1 MVDFNRKSLFGFL
14 VLLVSISG
22 FAQKGIE
29 DGSRYG
35 HGEDSIRC
43 IRNLSL
49 YREYAKHDNYKD
61 AIHAWR
67 IVFSECPHATKNIY
81 IDGARMFNVFIEK
94 ETDKAKQDAL
104 IDTLMMIYDQ
114 RIKYFRQEGSVRGR
128 QGVDLLRYRR
138 DDPEKLMQGYE
149 YLKKS
154 ATILKN
160 KTSIA
165 VIATMMQAAYS
176 LFEQDLLTDIQ
187 VLDDYAMSSDILDYM
202 LSRDAND
209 VNTNKVKES
218 VDLGLI
224 VSGAATCESI
234 ISYFKP
240 DYEKRKNDLNFVKKV
255 ASFMSSLDCKDD
267 PLYIKATEDH
277 YRLEP
282 TAESAFNLA
291 KLFVTREN
299 FDKAVKYYNEA
310 ITREKDES
318 KKAEYYYQLGVVT
331 NAKMNQPEKAREYAL
346 KALEIRPDW
355 GEPYIL
361 IGDAYVDAKDCFTD
375 DFEKKTI
382 YWAAV
387 DKFMKAKEV
396 DPEVSDKAIER
407 ISTYSQYFPDAETV
421 FFYGH
426 QDGDSYK
433 VGCWI
438 NETTTVRTK

>member
-1 MVDFNRKSLFGFL
+1 MRKSLSGI
-14 VLLVSISG
+14 LLLSVT
-22 FAQKGIE
+22 FAAFSQKGVE
-29 DGSRYG
+29 DDSRYG
-35 HGEDSIRC
+35 HGDDSIRC

-61 AIHAWR
+61 AIPAWR
-67 IVFSECPHATKNIY
+67 IVFRECPHSTKNIY
-81 IDGARMFNVFIEK
+81 IDGARMYNDFIEK
-94 ETDKAKQDAL
+94 ENDKAKQDAL

-114 RIKYFRQEGSVRGR
+114 RIRYYKQEGSVRGR

-138 DDPEKLMQGYE
+138 DDPEKLMQGYR
-149 YLKKS
+149 YLKES

-176 LFEQDLLTDIQ
+176 LFEQGLLTDIQ
-187 VLDDYAMSSDILDYM
+187 VLDDYALTSDIIDFM
-202 LSRDAND
+202 LTQDAGD
-209 VNTNKVKES
+209 ANTNKVKES

-224 VSGAATCESI
+224 VSGAASCASI
-234 ISYFKP
+234 IKYFKP
-240 DYEKRKNDLNFVKKV
+240 NYEKRRNDLNFVKKV
-255 ASFMSSLDCKDD
+255 ASFMASLDCKDD

-277 YRLEP
+277 FRLEP

-299 FDKAVKYYNEA
+299 FEKAVKYYNEA
-310 ITREKDES
+310 INREQDNS
-318 KKAEYYYQLGVVT
+318 KKADYYYQLGVVT
-331 NAKMNQPEKAREYAL
+331 NARMNQPEKAREYAL
-346 KALEIRPDW
+346 KAIEIRPDW

-361 IGDAYVDAKDCFTD
+361 IGDAYIAAKDCFTD
-375 DFEKKTI
+375 DFEKKTV

-396 DPEVSDKAIER
+396 DPLVAEKANER
-407 ISTYSQYFPDAETV
+407 ITTYSQYFPDAETV

-426 QDGDSYK
+426 QKGDSYK

-438 NETTTVRTK
+438 NETTTVRSK